1 MLIGLLSDTHDHR
14 ANLARAIGMFKK
26 MHVNLILHAGDFC
39 SPFTALEWP
48 AEPWC
53 KLIGVF
59 GNNDGDRSALS
70 QAWRRQARVE
80 NEQEVITTDA
90 GFLFLCHQPQP
101 AEEAAHSKRYQFV
114 VHGHTHLWRDERVD
128 GVMLINPGECCGWL
142 SGKATIAVL
151 DTVERSV
158 LRLELGG

>member
-14 ANLARAIGMFKK
+14 ANFLHAINLFKK

-39 SPFTALEWP
+39 SPFTALDWP
-48 AEPWC
+48 SEPWC

-59 GNNDGDRSALS
+59 GNNDGDHPALS
-70 QAWRRQARVE
+70 RAWQRQAKGKS
-80 NEQEVITTDA
+80 EQEIITTDA

-101 AEEAAHSKRYQFV
+101 AEEAVCSKRYQFV

-142 SGKATIAVL
+142 HGRATIALL
-151 DTVERSV
+151 DTVGRSV